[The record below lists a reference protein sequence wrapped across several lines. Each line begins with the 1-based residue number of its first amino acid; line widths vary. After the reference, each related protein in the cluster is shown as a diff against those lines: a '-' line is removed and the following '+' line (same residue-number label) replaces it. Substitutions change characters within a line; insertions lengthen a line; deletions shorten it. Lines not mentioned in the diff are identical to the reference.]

1 MKTIKMENALKD
13 RSISKAVKSGSI
25 IIYPTDTLYG
35 IGCNAEVS
43 ESVRRIHEA
52 KQRPEGKPFSVIVPS
67 VDWIKENTLISRE
80 NLEFLE
86 NLFPGPY
93 MAILKAKKAIPN
105 VTSKEGTIGVRIPKN
120 DFCDLIRKQGVVFL
134 STSVNLSDREPI
146 FSIKDVPAP
155 IRDVSDIAVDAGEI
169 KGHGSRVFDLTKGFE
184 IVRF

>member
-1 MKTIKMENALKD
+1 MKTISLGKALKD
-13 RSISKAVKSGSI
+13 GETARAVKSGGI

-43 ESVRRIHEA
+43 ESVIRIHEA

-67 VDWIKENTLISRE
+67 TDWIRENTVISGE

-93 MAILKAKKAIPN
+93 MAILKAKRAIPN
-105 VTSKEGTIGVRIPKN
+105 VTNREGTIGVRIPKN
-120 DFCDLIRKQGVVFL
+120 DFCDLIRKQGVVFI

-155 IRDVSDIAVDAGEI
+155 IREISDIAVDAGEI
-169 KGHGSRVFDLTKGFE
+169 RGHGSRVFDLTKGFE